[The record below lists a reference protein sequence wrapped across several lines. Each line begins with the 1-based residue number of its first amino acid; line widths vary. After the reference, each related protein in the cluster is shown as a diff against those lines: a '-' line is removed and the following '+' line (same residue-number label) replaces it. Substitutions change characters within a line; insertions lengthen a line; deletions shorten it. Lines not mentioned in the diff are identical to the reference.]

1 VPRVILQRLFH
12 AVLMVTGLLTMVFFL
27 VHLMPGDPV
36 GLISEQH
43 LGAEGR
49 DLVRQRLGLDR
60 PLLEQ
65 YWAWLSG
72 VARGDLGTS
81 LRQQRPVL
89 DIIADALPNT
99 LLLTVSAFLL
109 ELTVGLLVGVATARH
124 PRRRRSRALNTGGLV
139 LYSLPS
145 FWLALVA
152 ILVFARNLG
161 WLPAG
166 GMQAP
171 NAAWLA
177 PGPRLVDLLRHLV
190 LPVLVLGL
198 GNVAVSARFTR
209 ASLARILASDWVL
222 AARARGIPE
231 RRLVWRHALRVA
243 SLPVITWVGY
253 SLPRLVGGAVAVE
266 QVFAWPGLGRVAV
279 QALLARDYPVIM
291 AVTAVVA
298 VMVAVGSLLADL
310 LARWA
315 DPRLRLDDDLP
326 EVR

>member
-1 VPRVILQRLFH
+1 MPRVILQRLLH
-12 AVLMVTGLLTMVFFL
+12 TVLLVVGLLTVVFFL

-36 GLISEQH
+36 GLIAEQH
-43 LGAEGR
+43 LGGEGR

-65 YWAWLSG
+65 YWRWLSSA
-72 VARGDLGTS
+72 VRGDLGVS

-89 DIIADALPNT
+89 EIIGEALPNT

-109 ELTVGLLVGVATARH
+109 ELFAGVAVGVTVARH
-124 PRRRRSRALNTGGLV
+124 PRRAWSRLLGTGGLV

-145 FWLALVA
+145 FWLGLVA
-152 ILVFARNLG
+152 IMVFARNLG

-166 GMQAP
+166 GLASPDAP
-171 NAAWLA
+171 WLPTGA
-177 PGPRLVDLLRHLV
+177 FLVDRLRHLV
-190 LPVLVLGL
+190 LPVLILGL
-198 GNVAVSARFTR
+198 GNLAVSARFTR

-222 AARARGIPE
+222 AARARGVPE

-243 SLPVITWVGY
+243 ALPVITWVGY

-266 QVFAWPGLGRVAV
+266 EVFAWPGLGRVAV
-279 QALLARDYPVIM
+279 QALLARDYPVIV

-298 VMVAVGSLLADL
+298 VVVAVGGILADL

-315 DPRLRLDDDLP
+315 DPRLRLDADRP

>member
-1 VPRVILQRLFH
+1 MPRVILQRLLH
-12 AVLMVTGLLTMVFFL
+12 TVLMVTGLLTVVFFL

-43 LGAEGR
+43 LGGEGR
-49 DLVRQRLGLDR
+49 ELVRQRLGLDR

-65 YWAWLSG
+65 YRDWLAG
-72 VARGDLGTS
+72 MVRGDLGVS
-81 LRQQRPVL
+81 LRQQRPVR
-89 DIIADALPNT
+89 DVIVEALPNT
-99 LLLTVSAFLL
+99 LLLTASAFVL
-109 ELTVGLLVGVATARH
+109 ELLVGLLVGVTMARY
-124 PRRRRSRALNTGGLV
+124 PRRRRARALEAGGLV

-145 FWLALVA
+145 FWLGLVA
-152 ILVFARNLG
+152 ILVASRALG

-166 GMQAP
+166 GLQSP
-171 NAAWLA
+171 DAAWLSPTA
-177 PGPRLVDLLRHLV
+177 RLIDQGRHLL

-198 GNVAVSARFTR
+198 GNIAVSARFTR
-209 ASLARILASDWVL
+209 ASLSRILASDWVL

-266 QVFAWPGLGRVAV
+266 EVFAWPGLGRVAV
-279 QALLARDYPVIM
+279 QALLARDYPVII
-291 AVTAVVA
+291 AVTALVAVVVA
-298 VMVAVGSLLADL
+298 IGSQAADL

-315 DPRLRLDDDLP
+315 DPRLRLGGDRR
-326 EVR
+326 EVS

>member
-1 VPRVILQRLFH
+1 MPRVILQRLLRT
-12 AVLMVTGLLTMVFFL
+12 VLMVTGLLTVVFFL

-43 LGAEGR
+43 LGGEGR

-60 PLLEQ
+60 PLLDQ
-65 YWAWLSG
+65 YGDWLAG
-72 VARGDLGTS
+72 VARGDLGIS
-81 LRQQRPVL
+81 LRQQRPVR
-89 DIIADALPNT
+89 DVIIDALPRT
-99 LLLTVSAFLL
+99 LLLTASAFLL
-109 ELTVGLLVGVATARH
+109 ELLVGVLVGVLVAQH
-124 PRRRRSRALNTGGLV
+124 PHRRRTRALETGGLV

-145 FWLALVA
+145 FWLGLVA
-152 ILVFARNLG
+152 ILVVSRNLG

-166 GMQAP
+166 GMQSP
-171 NAAWLA
+171 DAAWLS
-177 PGPRLVDLLRHLV
+177 PMERTLDQWRHLA

-209 ASLARILASDWVL
+209 ASLSRILASDWVL
-222 AARARGIPE
+222 AARARGVPE

-266 QVFAWPGLGRVAV
+266 EVFAWPGLGRVAV

-291 AVTAVVA
+291 AVTA
-298 VMVAVGSLLADL
+298 MVAVVVAIGSQLADV

-315 DPRLRLDDDLP
+315 DPRLRVDGDRP